1 MKATASVMIIGAL
14 AAVLWGGVVSRDVLA
29 QAEPGK
35 PTARPPVPPHT
46 SMEPIERDADRR
58 AQLNDRLR
66 HMLSEG
72 RGGRLTDAKSVA
84 RQTPQSRA
92 AVRPERSADKR
103 PRRTAAPSETTPVR
117 SAAYSS
123 PRLDLTTPAVMPRD
137 ALTCLTQAIYY
148 EARSENE
155 EGQAAVAEVV
165 MNRAASGRYP
175 ADICEVV
182 YQRNTRTCQFT
193 FTCDGSIGRSRVN
206 PASWARAERIARS
219 VYSGE
224 AKAILPGRSVN
235 YHANYVQPSW
245 SRRLERVHRI
255 GAHIFYGAPLDGR
268 GTPGAENS
276 VRPTRDR
283 GLIFLKNEA
292 IEQAYA
298 RLTGRSESGPPAT

>member
-1 MKATASVMIIGAL
+1 MKAAASVMIMGAL
-14 AAVLWGGVVSRDVLA
+14 ATVLWGGVVSRDLLA
-29 QAEPGK
+29 QAESGK
-35 PTARPPVPPHT
+35 PEARLPAPAPAPAPPV
-46 SMEPIERDADRR
+46 RDADRR
-58 AQLNDRLR
+58 AELNNRLQ
-66 HMLSEG
+66 HMLAEG
-72 RGGRLTDAKSVA
+72 RGSRLTDAKPIVRQAAA
-84 RQTPQSRA
+84 RRA
-92 AVRPERSADKR
+92 AGRPERGADTR
-103 PRRTAAPSETTPVR
+103 LARAAASSDAASIR
-117 SAAYSS
+117 SAVYSP
-123 PRLDLTTPAVMPRD
+123 PRLDLTTPAAMPRD
-137 ALTCLTQAIYY
+137 PLTCLTQAVYY

-155 EGQAAVAEVV
+155 DGQAAVAEVV

-182 YQRNTRTCQFT
+182 YQRNARTCQFT

-235 YHANYVQPSW
+235 YHANYVKPSW

-255 GAHIFYGAPLDGR
+255 GAHIFYGAPLDGS
-268 GTPGAENS
+268 GTPGADNI

-283 GLIFLKNEA
+283 GLVFLKNEA

-298 RLTGRSESGPPAT
+298 RLTGRSEQASPGR